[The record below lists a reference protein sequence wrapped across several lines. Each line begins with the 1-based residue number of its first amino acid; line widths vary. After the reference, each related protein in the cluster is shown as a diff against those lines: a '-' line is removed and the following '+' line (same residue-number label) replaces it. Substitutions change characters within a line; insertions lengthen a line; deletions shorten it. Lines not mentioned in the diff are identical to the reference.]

1 MMEQTMSQAQTAA
14 APETPPHAVLL
25 QMLTGKWVSTM
36 ISTLARFGVAD
47 HLESGPKSPAELA
60 QLAGAQERALY
71 RVMRAAASL
80 GVFTELQDGR
90 FANTALSE
98 PLRTNAVPCIRNL
111 ALMMLDSYHTDSWA
125 ELPWCVETGKPA
137 PYKLFGMGGFEWF
150 AQHPEQSVNFHHAMS
165 DLSQADSPVIAS
177 SYDFSKFTS
186 IMDVA
191 GGLGT
196 LLAAILARTPELRGT
211 LFEVPMVAEQA
222 QQSPILAPH
231 KDRVEFIG
239 GSFLD
244 DVPSGCDAYVMK
256 HILHDWEDGEACKI
270 LDNIRKASGP
280 RGRLL
285 VVEQLVPRRNEPGL
299 AKVMDLEMLVLPG
312 GRERTE
318 QEWKELLEASGF
330 RLENVIQTPVPQ
342 CIIEGVA
349 V

>member
-1 MMEQTMSQAQTAA
+1 MEPNMSEAQTAS

-47 HLESGPKSPAELA
+47 HLESGPKSPKELAELV
-60 QLAGAQERALY
+60 GAQERALY
-71 RVMRAAASL
+71 RLMRAAASL
-80 GVFTELQDGR
+80 GVFTELEDGR

-98 PLRTNAVPCIRNL
+98 PLRTNAVPCIRNM
-111 ALMMLDSYHTDSWA
+111 ALMMLDDYHANSWA

-150 AQHPEQSVNFHHAMS
+150 AQNPEQSVNFHHAMS

-177 SYDFSKFTS
+177 SYDFSQFAS

-211 LFEVPMVAEQA
+211 LFEVPPVAEKA
-222 QQSPILAPH
+222 RQSPILAPY

-239 GSFLD
+239 RMRRRVRFWIT
-244 DVPSGCDAYVMK
+244 SGK
-256 HILHDWEDGEACKI
+256 
-270 LDNIRKASGP
+270 
-280 RGRLL
+280 LL
-285 VVEQLVPRRNEPGL
+285 VRGANCWWWSRLCRPATNLGWRKSWIWKCWCCRAAASEQSRSGKNFSKPPGF
-299 AKVMDLEMLVLPG
+299 G
-312 GRERTE
+312 WTR
-318 QEWKELLEASGF
+318 
-330 RLENVIQTPVPQ
+330 
-342 CIIEGVA
+342 
-349 V
+349 